1 MRCHICDSYLEEI
14 TTNPVDG
21 SVEPCHRCMGV
32 VQDTVEDY
40 DIREEEKKEEST
52 SPVIL
57 ARWTAKIA

>member
-52 SPVIL
+52 
-57 ARWTAKIA
+57 